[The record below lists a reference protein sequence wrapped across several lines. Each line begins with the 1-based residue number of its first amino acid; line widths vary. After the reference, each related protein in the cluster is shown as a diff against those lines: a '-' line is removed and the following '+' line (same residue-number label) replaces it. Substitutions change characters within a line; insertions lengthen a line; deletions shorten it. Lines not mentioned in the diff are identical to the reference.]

1 MLPEAKTAIVLHFCQ
16 GSSQIS
22 LRYAGIKMNKNLVCN
37 NSIVIEKVMGRE
49 IIDSRGNPT
58 VEAMVY
64 LSDGSVGKAAVP
76 SGASTGIY
84 EAVELRDKDER
95 YMGKGVT
102 KAVNN
107 INEVLEKAIVNRS
120 PFNQLV
126 IDKLLIEA
134 DGTEN
139 KGKLGANAILAVS
152 LAVSRAAAESLN
164 MPYYAYVGG
173 ISGNTMPVPMMNILN
188 GGAHS
193 KNSIDCQEF
202 MILPLGASSFGAGLR
217 MCCEVYHHL
226 AGILEEKGLSTAVGD
241 EGGFAPDL
249 SGEEEAIEII
259 LQAIEKAGYTY
270 GRDKDFMI
278 SLDVAASEWKDP
290 ENGSGFYILPKQNK
304 QYNRTELIEKWTELI
319 EKYPIY
325 SIEDPLDEDD
335 IEGWV
340 RLTNQIGDKVILV
353 GDDLFVTNPSRLRQ
367 GILEGYANAILI
379 KPNQI
384 GTLSETIEAIK
395 MAKAG
400 GYKTIM
406 SHRSGETE
414 DTTIADL
421 SVALN
426 TGHIKTGAPCRAER
440 TAKYNRLLRIEE
452 EIKNFS

>member
-1 MLPEAKTAIVLHFCQ
+1 
-16 GSSQIS
+16 
-22 LRYAGIKMNKNLVCN
+22 MNKNLVCN
-37 NSIVIEKVMGRE
+37 NCIVIEKVMGRE

-64 LSDGSVGKAAVP
+64 LSDGSVGIAAVP

-84 EAVELRDKDER
+84 EAVELRDKDQR

-102 KAVNN
+102 KAVSN
-107 INEVLEKAIVNRS
+107 INVVLEKAIVNRS

-202 MILPLGASSFGAGLR
+202 MILPLGASSFGTGLR

-226 AGILEEKGLSTAVGD
+226 AAILEEKGLSTAVGD

-340 RLTNQIGDKVILV
+340 RLTKQIGDKVILV
-353 GDDLFVTNPSRLRQ
+353 GDDLFVTNPLRLRQ

-395 MAKAG
+395 MAKAA

-452 EIKNFS
+452 EIENFS